1 MTGGASG
8 TLASEMAG
16 ERDEDT
22 ARDPD
27 GADGPSFDDAPTL
40 DGDEGGD
47 GGDDEHE
54 PSIEDAPTA
63 EVVAP
68 TGEDADADAGTGPP
82 VERVPA
88 PEPKKPVIVTASNRQ
103 IGPYSLVRK
112 LGEGGFGVV
121 YLAEQTRPVKRRV
134 ALKLIKPGMD
144 TEAVVARFEA
154 ERQALAVMDHPGVAK
169 VLDGGTTDDG
179 RPFFVMEFVDGTPI
193 SAFCDTRKLSLRER
207 VELFV
212 GVCEAVQHAHAKGI
226 VHRDLKPSNILVG
239 EVDGKARPKV
249 IDFGIAK
256 ALDQRLTEKTFFTE
270 HGQIIGTPE
279 YMSPEQAGIVGID
292 IDTRTDVYALGV
304 VLYQLL
310 TGQLPFDPKTLRSAG
325 YVEIQRIIRE
335 VDPPR
340 PSFRLSTMALD
351 GPVGAPGDTTQS
363 RVASDRKTDPSRL
376 RRTLREDLD
385 WVVMKCL
392 EKDRT
397 RRYDTPSQLAEELR
411 RYLNNEPVMAGPPS
425 VSYKLGKFVRRHR
438 AGVAG
443 GSVVAASLVIAAV
456 VSTAFGLSEAEARQQ
471 EAAARQVAEA
481 ERERAERETAVAE
494 AVNAFLND
502 DLLGAPNPLADG
514 PDVRVIEILSRAGDR
529 VRERFADQPE
539 VRARVLASLG
549 EAYVNIG
556 APTEA
561 IELLEEA
568 WVSFQA
574 LGQRSSPKS
583 LSAGRALTEALWRR
597 DRFDEAMAV
606 IDAVLEAYPEADR
619 GSDDYLAA
627 RLERANAVKYEG
639 RLDEAEVLY
648 RDLADAYASLKGDGA
663 ADTWWVRYD
672 LALID
677 VERGKQAGQAGD
689 EEARVRL
696 ITSGLEQMERAWE
709 GLRDAAG
716 ETDPR
721 TVTAASEVAAQLN
734 RLDLFER
741 AEPFYVRTVAAM
753 RERLGDEHFRT
764 LQAIANFGR
773 LQQKQAKHAEA
784 VKLLD
789 EALAGYR
796 EEPGPTAPDTVV
808 ITGWLADSLEA
819 LGRVDDARALLER
832 SYAECAADPGAD
844 RWARRQAGLLAGLAE
859 RLGDAGEAA
868 RWRGLSESP

>member
-8 TLASEMAG
+8 TLASEMADDRG
-16 ERDEDT
+16 EDT
-22 ARDPD
+22 ASDPS
-27 GADGPSFDDAPTL
+27 GPDARSFDDAPTV
-40 DGDEGGD
+40 
-47 GGDDEHE
+47 DDND

-63 EVVAP
+63 EVLAP
-68 TGEDADADAGTGPP
+68 TGEDAPADAGTAPP
-82 VERVPA
+82 VDREPA
-88 PEPKKPVIVTASNRQ
+88 RAGPAVVAASARR
-103 IGPYSLVRK
+103 IGPYALIRK

-121 YLAEQTRPVKRRV
+121 HLADQTEPVKRRV

-144 TEAVVARFEA
+144 TASVVARFEM

-169 VLDGGTTDDG
+169 VLDAGTTDDG
-179 RPFFVMEFVDGTPI
+179 RPFFVMEYVDGTPI
-193 SAFCDTRKLSLRER
+193 SAYCDTRKLSLRER

-239 EVDGKARPKV
+239 EVDGRPRPKV

-256 ALDQRLTEKTFFTE
+256 ALDQRLTEQTFFTE
-270 HGQIIGTPE
+270 QGQIIGTPE

-310 TGQLPFDPKTLRSAG
+310 TGHLPFDPKTLRSAG

-340 PSFRLSTMALD
+340 PSARLSTLALD
-351 GPVGAPGDTTQS
+351 GPSGAPGDTTQS
-363 RVASDRKTDPSRL
+363 RVASDRATDPSRL

-392 EKDRT
+392 EKDRA
-397 RRYDTPSQLAEELR
+397 RRYDTPSQLADELR
-411 RYLNNEPVMAGPPS
+411 RYLNHEPVMAGPPS
-425 VSYKLGKFVRRHR
+425 VGYKLAKFVRRHR

-443 GSVVAASLVIAAV
+443 GSAVAASLVLAAV
-456 VSTAFGLSEAEARQQ
+456 VSTAFGLSEAQARQQ
-471 EAAARQVAEA
+471 EASARQIAET

-514 PDVRVIEILSRAGDR
+514 PEVRVIEILARAGDR

-549 EAYVNIG
+549 EAYGNIG

-561 IELLEEA
+561 IGLLQEA
-568 WVSFQA
+568 RAAFDA
-574 LGQRSSPKS
+574 LGQRSSPKA

-597 DRFDEAMAV
+597 DRFDESMEV
-606 IDAVLEAYPEADR
+606 ITAVLDAYPESERNGEA
-619 GSDDYLAA
+619 YLAA
-627 RLERANAVKYEG
+627 RLEKANAVKYAG
-639 RLDEAEVLY
+639 RLDDAETLY
-648 RDLADAYASLKGDGA
+648 RELEQDYATLKGTDA
-663 ADTWWVRYD
+663 PDTWWVRYD

-689 EEARVRL
+689 DDARVRL
-696 ITSGLEQMERAWE
+696 LTSGLEQMERAWA

-721 TVTAASEVAAQLN
+721 TVTVASEVAAQLN

-753 RERLGDEHFRT
+753 RARLGDEHFRT

-784 VKLLD
+784 TALLE
-789 EALAGYR
+789 EALLGYR
-796 EEPGPTAPDTVV
+796 EEPGPTAPDTIV
-808 ITGWLADSLEA
+808 ITGWLATSLEA
-819 LGRVDDARALLER
+819 LGRAADARDLLER
-832 SYAECAADPGAD
+832 SHAECAAAPDAA
-844 RWARRQAGLLAGLAE
+844 RWARRQAGLLADLAE
-859 RLGDAGEAA
+859 RQGRPADAS
-868 RWRGLSESP
+868 RWRSLAESP